1 MNEDNTAIKVTVP
14 IANDASL
21 ENGKV
26 QIQAKIGANNYANI
40 GSAVTITN
48 GDLGSDKVITVSEGD
63 VDDITGFTDGATIT
77 ITGMLEDYAK
87 GAGGTGN
94 QTVGS
99 PSSVTLEVDQTDPAS
114 PTIASITTVGRPVV
128 AALWNADN
136 TSATVVVNIAN
147 DASLNGGKVQILAK
161 KNGGSYEGIGN
172 SVALSGRDINGT
184 TSVTLT
190 AAHIEGVD
198 SGVAE
203 GDVLTFKA
211 KIYDAAGNHT
221 TGSAFGTTLTIDQRL
236 PTVTRVTSDDD
247 DTNPLGIGDELNI
260 KVLFDENVT
269 VDVTDGTPFITL
281 DLNNAPGSEN
291 GNAVYQ
297 SGSGSQTLVFKYQ
310 VVANNYSTDVN
321 YESTNS
327 LNLNRGTI
335 RDAAGNTADTR
346 FPGTSDSDALAVYNN
361 KDFWIDGVVPA
372 DNTTDEVLTVGT
384 TQKAG
389 YWNASNTSAT
399 VKVLLSDSD
408 ISLIGGSVQIQAKAD
423 ANNNFA
429 NVGASSTITSAEQTA
444 GFKTM
449 TLTAAQIE
457 GLAGYSDQA
466 SNPDII
472 SFKAIVTDKAGNS
485 TTHAVSN
492 TTLTVDETPP
502 SAFAVDTV
510 FTVGGEICWDD
521 ANETSCYWNEDNTS
535 ITVQIPIAN
544 DATLENGFLVV
555 IAEADGTYEKIGP
568 GSRRNGSLYDIVD
581 YPSNYWDQPSKV
593 GLKSPSSDLGKEKT
607 ITINGSAEA
616 NQEVDI
622 DEMTGLSDGDII
634 NFKAYLMDRA
644 GNRIESSV
652 SPTPL
657 TVDETDPAKPV
668 IVLKNSSDTGIA
680 NWDNLTND
688 FNPTFTLTNL
698 ANTDSVFLKVATDA
712 NALAL
717 ASSIVV
723 RDKTTSTSKDL
734 TSPNYANNL
743 YKVTAKAK
751 DVAGNWSEDA
761 TATFVRIDTIPPS
774 VPSTPDLLTTDDTGF
789 KDNDNITKTQ
799 QPHFILKGLSATKD
813 SLRLVIDGGGSTGRD
828 SIMSQ
833 VSVDTFKVAATLA
846 DGYHTA
852 GVIAIDSAGNVQDT
866 SAFLPFVVDAT
877 PPSTPTAPDMTA
889 ATDFG
894 QSNTDNFTNTQKP
907 NFTITNI
914 EDGSFINLYGFVP
927 TPTDTTLFDFDT
939 VKAGATTITM
949 TPDNNI
955 PSPTNASYRFGRIH
969 PLCYQ

>member
-1 MNEDNTAIKVTVP
+1 M
-14 IANDASL
+14 
-21 ENGKV
+21 
-26 QIQAKIGANNYANI
+26 
-40 GSAVTITN
+40 TITN
-48 GDLGSDKVITVSEGD
+48 GDLGSDKVVTVSEGD
-63 VDDITGFTDGATIT
+63 VDNITGFTDGATIT

-114 PTIASITTVGRPVV
+114 PTIASITTVGDPVV
-128 AALWNADN
+128 AAIWNADN
-136 TSATVVVNIAN
+136 TAATVVVNIAN

-198 SGVAE
+198 SGVTE

-221 TGSAFGTTLTIDQRL
+221 TGNAFGTTLTIDQRL

-269 VDVTDGTPFITL
+269 VDVTNGTPFITL

-327 LNLNRGTI
+327 LDLNRGTI

-399 VKVLLSDSD
+399 VKVLLSNSD

-492 TTLTVDETPP
+492 TTP
-502 SAFAVDTV
+502 
-510 FTVGGEICWDD
+510 
-521 ANETSCYWNEDNTS
+521 
-535 ITVQIPIAN
+535 
-544 DATLENGFLVV
+544 
-555 IAEADGTYEKIGP
+555 
-568 GSRRNGSLYDIVD
+568 
-581 YPSNYWDQPSKV
+581 
-593 GLKSPSSDLGKEKT
+593 
-607 ITINGSAEA
+607 
-616 NQEVDI
+616 
-622 DEMTGLSDGDII
+622 
-634 NFKAYLMDRA
+634 
-644 GNRIESSV
+644 
-652 SPTPL
+652 
-657 TVDETDPAKPV
+657 
-668 IVLKNSSDTGIA
+668 
-680 NWDNLTND
+680 
-688 FNPTFTLTNL
+688 
-698 ANTDSVFLKVATDA
+698 
-712 NALAL
+712 
-717 ASSIVV
+717 
-723 RDKTTSTSKDL
+723 
-734 TSPNYANNL
+734 
-743 YKVTAKAK
+743 
-751 DVAGNWSEDA
+751 
-761 TATFVRIDTIPPS
+761 
-774 VPSTPDLLTTDDTGF
+774 
-789 KDNDNITKTQ
+789 
-799 QPHFILKGLSATKD
+799 
-813 SLRLVIDGGGSTGRD
+813 
-828 SIMSQ
+828 
-833 VSVDTFKVAATLA
+833 
-846 DGYHTA
+846 
-852 GVIAIDSAGNVQDT
+852 
-866 SAFLPFVVDAT
+866 
-877 PPSTPTAPDMTA
+877 
-889 ATDFG
+889 
-894 QSNTDNFTNTQKP
+894 
-907 NFTITNI
+907 
-914 EDGSFINLYGFVP
+914 
-927 TPTDTTLFDFDT
+927 
-939 VKAGATTITM
+939 
-949 TPDNNI
+949 
-955 PSPTNASYRFGRIH
+955 YR
-969 PLCYQ
+969 

>member
-1 MNEDNTAIKVTVP
+1 M
-14 IANDASL
+14 
-21 ENGKV
+21 
-26 QIQAKIGANNYANI
+26 
-40 GSAVTITN
+40 
-48 GDLGSDKVITVSEGD
+48 
-63 VDDITGFTDGATIT
+63 
-77 ITGMLEDYAK
+77 
-87 GAGGTGN
+87 
-94 QTVGS
+94 
-99 PSSVTLEVDQTDPAS
+99 
-114 PTIASITTVGRPVV
+114 
-128 AALWNADN
+128 
-136 TSATVVVNIAN
+136 
-147 DASLNGGKVQILAK
+147 
-161 KNGGSYEGIGN
+161 
-172 SVALSGRDINGT
+172 
-184 TSVTLT
+184 
-190 AAHIEGVD
+190 
-198 SGVAE
+198 
-203 GDVLTFKA
+203 TFKA

-221 TGSAFGTTLTIDQRL
+221 TGNAFGTTLTIDQRL

-269 VDVTDGTPFITL
+269 VDVTNGTPFITL

-327 LNLNRGTI
+327 LDLNRGTI

-399 VKVLLSDSD
+399 VKVLLSNSD

-581 YPSNYWDQPSKV
+581 YPSNYWDQPSK
-593 GLKSPSSDLGKEKT
+593 GWTQITSSDLGKEKT

-644 GNRIESSV
+644 GNRIESSA
-652 SPTPL
+652 SPTPM
-657 TVDETDPAKPV
+657 TVDETDPVKPV

-955 PSPTNASYRFGRIH
+955 PSPTNATTGLGEYTFYATSEDTAGNTSESTDLAGVLIDITKPEITTHYYNSTIQTVYNGFTNKFKADSVRFGKGGDELELIAKLTEPASTNPEPTLSVTYGANSPDSFTAKAKTSKSNNDSTYTWKFDLPANTRNDGVAVVSFVAYDRAGNLATAFTDTQKFIVDNT
-969 PLCYQ
+969 PLLHLQLVLQQQGRYQDLL

>member
-1 MNEDNTAIKVTVP
+1 M
-14 IANDASL
+14 
-21 ENGKV
+21 
-26 QIQAKIGANNYANI
+26 
-40 GSAVTITN
+40 
-48 GDLGSDKVITVSEGD
+48 
-63 VDDITGFTDGATIT
+63 
-77 ITGMLEDYAK
+77 MM
-87 GAGGTGN
+87 
-94 QTVGS
+94 
-99 PSSVTLEVDQTDPAS
+99 
-114 PTIASITTVGRPVV
+114 
-128 AALWNADN
+128 
-136 TSATVVVNIAN
+136 
-147 DASLNGGKVQILAK
+147 IL
-161 KNGGSYEGIGN
+161 I
-172 SVALSGRDINGT
+172 
-184 TSVTLT
+184 
-190 AAHIEGVD
+190 
-198 SGVAE
+198 
-203 GDVLTFKA
+203 
-211 KIYDAAGNHT
+211 
-221 TGSAFGTTLTIDQRL
+221 
-236 PTVTRVTSDDD
+236 
-247 DTNPLGIGDELNI
+247 PLGIGDELNI

-269 VDVTDGTPFITL
+269 VDVTNGTPFITL

-327 LNLNRGTI
+327 LDLNRGTI

-399 VKVLLSDSD
+399 VKVLLSNSD

-457 GLAGYSDQA
+457 ALAGYSDQA

-581 YPSNYWDQPSKV
+581 YPSNYWDQPSK
-593 GLKSPSSDLGKEKT
+593 GWTQITSSDLGKEKT

-955 PSPTNASYRFGRIH
+955 PSPYQCYYRFGRIH
-969 PLCYQ
+969 LLCY